1 MKKRKLESFSHKYN
15 NFVIILQQTI
25 FMQFNIKNISDWQNV
40 VDSILPELKHNILLL
55 KGNLGAGKT
64 TFTQFLLK
72 NLGSKDEVNSPTYS
86 IVNEYN
92 SPKGKIYHFDLYRLK
107 NIEEVYDIGIEEYL
121 DNAFLCIIEWPEV
134 YEDELY
140 GLNYHSMSI
149 NNTGEN
155 REITF
160 D

>member
-1 MKKRKLESFSHKYN
+1 MNY
-15 NFVIILQQTI
+15 TI
-25 FMQFNIKNISDWQNV
+25 NTIEDWQEI
-40 VDSILPELKHNILLL
+40 VDQIIPQLQHNILLL

-72 NLGSKDEVNSPTYS
+72 SLESTDEVNSPTYS

-92 SPKGKIYHFDLYRLK
+92 TPKGKVFHFDLYRLK

-134 YEDELY
+134 YEEELY
-140 GLNYHSMSI
+140 GLKYHEMSI
-149 NNTGEN
+149 INTGDN
-155 REITF
+155 REISF
-160 D
+160 E

>member
-1 MKKRKLESFSHKYN
+1 MKYTIHK
-15 NFVIILQQTI
+15 IE
-25 FMQFNIKNISDWQNV
+25 DWQEIV
-40 VDSILPELKHNILLL
+40 EKIIPELKHSILLL

-72 NLGSKDEVNSPTYS
+72 NLGSEDEVNSPTYS

-92 SPKGKIYHFDLYRLK
+92 TPKGKIYHFDLYRLK

-134 YEDELY
+134 YEEELY
-140 GLNYHSMSI
+140 GLKYHEMSI
-149 NNTGEN
+149 INTGPS
-155 REITF
+155 REVSF
-160 D
+160 E

>member
-1 MKKRKLESFSHKYN
+1 MNY
-15 NFVIILQQTI
+15 TI
-25 FMQFNIKNISDWQNV
+25 HTIEDWQNI
-40 VDSILPELKHNILLL
+40 VDTIIPQLQHNIFLL

-72 NLGSKDEVNSPTYS
+72 SLGSTDEVNSPTYS

-92 SPKGKIYHFDLYRLK
+92 TPKGKVYHFDLYRLK

-140 GLNYHSMSI
+140 GLKYHEMSI
-149 NNTGEN
+149 INTGEH
-155 REITF
+155 REISF

>member
-1 MKKRKLESFSHKYN
+1 MNFS
-15 NFVIILQQTI
+15 
-25 FMQFNIKNISDWQNV
+25 IKNISDWQKV
-40 VDSILPELKHNILLL
+40 TDAILPELQHNILLL

-72 NLGSKDEVNSPTYS
+72 KLGSKDEVSSPTYS
-86 IVNEYN
+86 IVNEYS
-92 SPKGKIYHFDLYRLK
+92 SPKGKIFHFDLYRLK
-107 NIEEVYDIGIEEYL
+107 NIDEVYDIGIEEYL
-121 DNAFLCIIEWPEV
+121 DNSFLCIIEWPEV

-140 GLNYHSMSI
+140 GLKFHSMSI
-149 NNTGEN
+149 QNTGES

>member
-1 MKKRKLESFSHKYN
+1 
-15 NFVIILQQTI
+15 
-25 FMQFNIKNISDWQNV
+25 MQFTIHHMDDWQHIAEKV
-40 VDSILPELKHNILLL
+40 ALALEHNILLL

-72 NLGSKDEVNSPTYS
+72 KLGSTDEVSSPTYS

-92 SPKGKIYHFDLYRLK
+92 TPQGKVYHFDLYRLK
-107 NIEEVYDIGIEEYL
+107 NIDEVYDIGIEEYL

-134 YEDELY
+134 YEEELY
-140 GLNYHSMSI
+140 GLKYHKMSI
-149 NNTGEN
+149 NNTGEQ
-155 REITF
+155 REISF

>member
-1 MKKRKLESFSHKYN
+1 
-15 NFVIILQQTI
+15 
-25 FMQFNIKNISDWQNV
+25 MQFNIEKIEDWQKV

-72 NLGSKDEVNSPTYS
+72 SLGSEDEVNSPTYS
-86 IVNEYN
+86 IVNEYS

-107 NIEEVYDIGIEEYL
+107 NIDEVYDIGIEEYL

>member
-1 MKKRKLESFSHKYN
+1 MKKRKLESSSHKYN

-72 NLGSKDEVNSPTYS
+72 NLGSTDEVNSPTYS

-121 DNAFLCIIEWPEV
+121 DNAYLCIIEWPEV

>member
-1 MKKRKLESFSHKYN
+1 
-15 NFVIILQQTI
+15 
-25 FMQFNIKNISDWQNV
+25 MQFNIKNIEDWQEV
-40 VDSILPELKHNILLL
+40 VTQITPELKHNILLL

-72 NLGSKDEVNSPTYS
+72 NLGSEDEVNSPTYS

-92 SPKGKIYHFDLYRLK
+92 TPNGKVYHFDLYRLK

-140 GLNYHSMSI
+140 GFDYHTMSI
-149 NNTGEN
+149 INTGEN
-155 REITF
+155 REILF